1 MSARLEDVME
11 IQDSTRLIEGL
22 RDFQEQMKGE
32 AEKAGLLIEDAVDD
46 WITNSRREETDSTG
60 TKATAN
66 NAAFVSD
73 DRIC

>member
-1 MSARLEDVME
+1 ME

-60 TKATAN
+60 TKATEN